1 MLFFYRDMF
10 LLMIVI
16 YVIDYTGKPHHGRE
30 LKDHIRT
37 KLGTAKIHDFI
48 PPPVEH
54 PPGILQR
61 KEESSR

>member
-1 MLFFYRDMF
+1 
-10 LLMIVI
+10 MIVI